1 MNNNTLKLIK
11 QSKNKKKKRL
21 NDLKKKDVKAIK
33 AVKKT
38 STQLNDKKTRLT
50 KKNSKKKKIEDEIT
64 DDESNDDE
72 ITDDE
77 SNEDESSEDNSPND
91 GKGTGLSI
99 SSNKKRVER
108 LKKLEDD
115 EDNESDKGDESD
127 ESDKGDESDE
137 SDKGDKEDENDE
149 EDEDDEEDEE
159 DEEDEDDK
167 SDESDEDNKS
177 DEEDEDD
184 KSDESDEDNKSDEDD
199 EDDKSDESNEKIIKK
214 KNIIDNSS
222 SKEDTN
228 RNDNLSN
235 NDDDSLFYNSNDMI
249 NIEVIKN
256 FQNDEDEL
264 FELELENALLKQLPF
279 SKQNNIYY
287 QKIVSEKVK
296 LFYNLYKLSLIKTE
310 FKLEPIKKDIYN
322 YKFNKLVVP
331 ITEHKKRIYV
341 DDESDFN
348 KSDYFYYVN
357 EDNEM
362 KKFNRVID
370 DFKMGNIYFNEYN
383 QELSKLISDANIN
396 INRRGL
402 IMSPLESFDSLNYNN
417 IDNIDWSM
425 KRNISN
431 YCLDIKTSDDTD
443 KQCLINGDDT
453 NIIGFV
459 VLKDIKDNIFNKLEN
474 KTIYENSKYG
484 KISNITHISNNKN
497 AILTCPNHNLIN
509 DNYVIIRNSSLP
521 INGIYNNRDLHIIDD
536 NKFTLNLNTLSFK
549 IKGNL
554 GEIYGK
560 LKLSIAKTII
570 HKKKITKV
578 DFYKFIEK
586 NIPNIKDILIDKL
599 KEVTDLKEV
608 RDFLNLMIYNSFD
621 YLDYN
626 QMLIINNLLNDK
638 INDILK
644 DKNVINNSS
653 TNKTTDLLNNLI
665 SDEIL
670 NRKEIIDVY
679 GKCIYT
685 KPLQRLNWLLN
696 QKDSGEFYYSF
707 ILYKNKD
714 VKKATKTKDLINIY
728 KKKKK
733 ELEIKLDS
741 NKDCF
746 KFKYELDRENELK
759 NLKDI
764 KNGDYVFIKDKYQ
777 IYIYEGNN
785 WKNIKNINDLMSL
798 KELCNLKNTKLSKIK
813 LSDLTCIYKNNECNI
828 KSYKHY
834 LKLHDNYTN
843 LLHSLE
849 LPKTIESDYDKV
861 LRKITLINYKKNK
874 KYMTNKNNSD
884 DDSDDDSDDSD
895 DNDDDRYSNV
905 ELYNLIFK
913 LTDKTEMRYLLS
925 EAFKIDCILIGNS
938 IYSKKYKQRVICGHW
953 YYIIQ
958 YEQLSPL
965 NRINILKE
973 LMNNYGKET
982 DGVISCKHC
991 GSVLDLVDYDDVSFT
1006 KDGKLR
1012 ISRAVIKDETV
1023 TQVDKRK
1030 DIISFENITCNNS
1043 VFSNYLISKGIIGKN
1058 LEISIDICNTLKSI
1072 TSKIGMILKTDDL
1085 INIILTSL
1093 EKIRDLYN
1101 LRTFTSIKK
1110 KVLIKQG
1117 KEKLIDK
1124 LEENNYFLNKHYEYY
1139 NINKYGFICCIL
1151 LIYVQTSI
1159 PKYLLKN
1166 PKTSCTLHSIEDKR
1180 GIEYFACIVKEL
1192 NLLNYESIIKK
1203 TKKTKTIDYNDIF
1216 ESFEEIYYNLLKE
1229 KPINELFKLRSEY
1242 DSLLKK
1248 KVEKKNVK
1256 TFMSLLKGNKIPNE
1270 LPSNYSDYLLG
1281 KKGNIDIENDTIR
1294 HYKRNKYVNMEI
1306 MNIIE
1311 YVISLYDLDNT
1322 LTIVNYCC
1330 PNRLEDNENYMK
1342 YISNKNKMIIPL
1354 INEAVKN
1361 NIYNKLIVK
1370 RGSLS
1375 MMFPKYKGY
1384 TTLTTIDNI
1393 DYDDIYYHTNQY
1405 YNIKA
1410 IKLNENEKV
1419 NENLT
1424 DNKIGEKRIYI
1435 GTDEYDVV
1443 SGKYKKD
1450 IIKTVIDEKE
1460 YTIFLD
1466 KRKKKNMYKNTVKE
1480 ITKKD
1485 YDDLKNQDYINRIDG
1500 FVDKLSHYSNKS
1512 LKSLKTKLVNL
1523 GLITS
1528 EEHDIDRLQFKNA
1541 MNVNSIRISNI
1552 KSYINDYFRKYIN
1565 IIKNKHQIKF
1575 IPNLDMEKEDKE
1587 EFRNDLIFEYN
1598 YFKEFFEYD
1607 YIFKEID
1614 EFEYNFDE
1622 IDNFNGEKNVY
1633 NSTWDK
1639 KLKSAK
1645 YDYKLVG
1652 DILMYI
1658 LLTQL
1663 DLILYD
1669 KKIIQHNNRSI
1680 SAETINIVLVKF
1692 ILKVF
1697 DKIEYDFLKTNV
1709 DENEYHKYRQGLH
1722 FQNNKR
1728 NNRIVPNTQKD
1739 FLSKIYGE
1747 EDKDKL
1753 IEKIKE
1759 HKETMYEKYKDK
1771 AEQVEESHKDTSSQ
1785 LFDDKVDESIYE
1797 DQIDEDIRDEYDIS
1811 RPGEIDEILD
1821 GDDYGEE
1828 DGSMETAGNG
1838 VSESEFEEHET
1849 QYEDQEF
1856 I

>member
-11 QSKNKKKKRL
+11 KSKNKRKKRL
-21 NDLKKKDVKAIK
+21 NNLKRKEVKTVKDIGKLPTSEIQVIE
-33 AVKKT
+33 KKT
-38 STQLNDKKTRLT
+38 
-50 KKNSKKKKIEDEIT
+50 IEE
-64 DDESNDDE
+64 ESGE
-72 ITDDE
+72 EE
-77 SNEDESSEDNSPND
+77 SGEEESGEEDSGEEESGEEESGEEDSGEEESGDN
-91 GKGTGLSI
+91 GKGTGLGV
-99 SSNKKRVER
+99 SSNKKRVAR
-108 LKKLEDD
+108 LKKLKKEELDEESLEKDAKDDTEDIVEKDASDSGDDTPDDTPDDSGEEASDSGDDTSDSGDDTSDSGDDTSDSGDDSVKKKEKGVNKVTNKDSSSSND
-115 EDNESDKGDESD
+115 ETNSD
-127 ESDKGDESDE
+127 ETNS
-137 SDKGDKEDENDE
+137 NDE
-149 EDEDDEEDEE
+149 
-159 DEEDEDDK
+159 
-167 SDESDEDNKS
+167 
-177 DEEDEDD
+177 
-184 KSDESDEDNKSDEDD
+184 
-199 EDDKSDESNEKIIKK
+199 
-214 KNIIDNSS
+214 
-222 SKEDTN
+222 
-228 RNDNLSN
+228 
-235 NDDDSLFYNSNDMI
+235 SLFYNSNDMI
-249 NIEVIKN
+249 DVDVIKN
-256 FQNDEDEL
+256 VQDKEDEL

-287 QKIVSEKVK
+287 QTVVNEKVK
-296 LFYNLYKLSLIKTE
+296 LFYSLYKLSLIKTE

-341 DDESDFN
+341 DDEYDFN

-357 EDNEM
+357 EENEM
-362 KKFNRVID
+362 KKFNRIID

-383 QELSKLISDANIN
+383 IELSKFISDANIN
-396 INRRGL
+396 INKRGL
-402 IMSPLESFDSLNYNN
+402 IMCPVESFDSLNYNN

-425 KRNISN
+425 KRNVSK
-431 YCLDIKTSDDTD
+431 YCLDIKSGPDID
-443 KQCLINGDDT
+443 KQCLIYGDDT

-474 KTIYENSKYG
+474 KTIYDNSKYG

-497 AILTCPNHNLIN
+497 AILTCPNHNLRN
-509 DNYVIIRNSSLP
+509 DNYVIIRNSSLA

-536 NKFTLNLNTLSFK
+536 NKFTLNLNTTSFK
-549 IKGNL
+549 IKGDL

-560 LKLSIAKTII
+560 LKLSIANTVI
-570 HKKKITKV
+570 HKKKITKD

-608 RDFLNLMIYNSFD
+608 RDFVNLMINNSFD

-638 INDILK
+638 INDILQR
-644 DKNVINNSS
+644 KNVFTNSS
-653 TNKTTDLLNNLI
+653 NNKTEDLLNNLI

-670 NRKEIIDVY
+670 NQKEIIDVY
-679 GKCIYT
+679 GKCIHT

-696 QKDSGEFYYSF
+696 QKDSGEFYYAF
-707 ILYKNKD
+707 ILYKSKD
-714 VKKATKTKDLINIY
+714 EQRSTKKQDLINIY

-741 NKDCF
+741 NKECF
-746 KFKYELDRENELK
+746 KFKYELEREDELK

-764 KNGDYVFIKDKYQ
+764 KNGDYAFIKDKYH
-777 IYIYEGNN
+777 IYVYDGNN
-785 WKNIKNINDLMSL
+785 WKNIKNVNDIKSL
-798 KELCNLKNTKLSKIK
+798 KELCIFKNTNLSKIK
-813 LSDLTCIYKNNECNI
+813 LNDLTCIYKNNECNI
-828 KSYKHY
+828 RSHNHY
-834 LKLHDNYTN
+834 LKLYENYTT

-849 LPKTIESDYDKV
+849 LPITVESDYEKV
-861 LRKITLINYKKNK
+861 LRKITLINYRKGKKHVK
-874 KYMTNKNNSD
+874 GVDGEDGEGEDGEGEDGDGEKG
-884 DDSDDDSDDSD
+884 
-895 DNDDDRYSNV
+895 DDRDRHSNV
-905 ELYNLIFK
+905 ELYNSIFK
-913 LTDKTEMRYLLS
+913 LTDKTEMRYLLY
-925 EAFKIDCILIGNS
+925 EAFKIDCIMIGNS

-965 NRINILKE
+965 NRINILKQ

-1023 TQVDKRK
+1023 THVDKRK
-1030 DIISFENITCNNS
+1030 DIISFENINCNDS
-1043 VFSNYLISKGIIGKN
+1043 VFSNYLIGKGIVGKN

-1085 INIILTSL
+1085 INIILTAL
-1093 EKIRDLYN
+1093 EKIRNLYN

-1124 LEENNYFLNKHYEYY
+1124 LEENDYFVNKHYEYY
-1139 NINKYGFICCIL
+1139 NMNKYGLICCIL
-1151 LIYVQTSI
+1151 LIYIQTSI

-1166 PKTSCTLHSIEDKR
+1166 PKTSCTLHSIEDKK
-1180 GIEYFACIVKEL
+1180 GVEYFACIVKEL
-1192 NLLNYESIIKK
+1192 NLLNYEFIVKK
-1203 TKKTKTIDYNDIF
+1203 TKKTKTIDYNDIL
-1216 ESFEEIYYNLLKE
+1216 ESFEEIYYNLLKD
-1229 KPINELFKLRSEY
+1229 KPINELFKLRGEY

-1256 TFMSLLKGNKIPNE
+1256 TFISLLRGNKIPIE

-1281 KKGNIDIENDTIR
+1281 KKGKTDIENDTIR

-1330 PNRLEDNENYMK
+1330 PNRLENKENYMK
-1342 YISNKNKMIIPL
+1342 YVSDKKKEIVPL

-1361 NIYNKLIVK
+1361 NIYNELIVK

-1375 MMFPKYKGY
+1375 IMFPKYKGFN
-1384 TTLTTIDNI
+1384 TLTILDNI
-1393 DYDDIYYHTNQY
+1393 DYEDIYYQTNQY

-1410 IKLNENEKV
+1410 IKLNDNEKV
-1419 NENLT
+1419 NENLN
-1424 DNKIGEKRIYI
+1424 DKKIGEKRIYI
-1435 GTDEYDVV
+1435 GTDKYDVV
-1443 SGKYKKD
+1443 SGEYKKD
-1450 IIKTVIDEKE
+1450 IIKTVIDAKE
-1460 YTIFLD
+1460 YTMFLD
-1466 KRKKKNMYKNTVKE
+1466 KRKKKNMYKNTIKE

-1485 YDDLKNQDYINRIDG
+1485 YDDLKSQDYVNRIDG

-1523 GLITS
+1523 GLITG
-1528 EEHDIDRLQFKNA
+1528 EQHDVDRLQFKDD
-1541 MNVNSIRISNI
+1541 MNINSIRISNI

-1575 IPNLDMEKEDKE
+1575 IPDLDMEKEEKE
-1587 EFRNDLIFEYN
+1587 EFRNDLISEYN

-1607 YIFKEID
+1607 FIFQQIG
-1614 EFEYNFDE
+1614 EFEYNFEE
-1622 IDNFNGEKNVY
+1622 IDNFNGEKSVY
-1633 NSTWDK
+1633 SSTWNK

-1669 KKIIQHNNRSI
+1669 KKTIEHNNRSV
-1680 SAETINIVLVKF
+1680 SAETINILLVKF

-1709 DENEYHKYRQGLH
+1709 DENEYRKYRQGLH

-1728 NNRIVPNTQKD
+1728 NNRIVSDTQKD

-1747 EDKDKL
+1747 EDKTAL

-1771 AEQVEESHKDTSSQ
+1771 VEHVEESHTDTSSQ

-1811 RPGEIDEILD
+1811 RPGEIDEVLD

-1828 DGSMETAGNG
+1828 NGSMETAGNG
-1838 VSESEFEEHET
+1838 VSESEFEEQEQ

-1856 I
+1856 V